1 MTQSFRGNRHIYHG
15 REGMVQEPHTM
26 LGKPGS
32 LCNPSVQVGGRD
44 SKARLAEL
52 ACFGFEPQTLAEHTK
67 Q

>member
-1 MTQSFRGNRHIYHG
+1 
-15 REGMVQEPHTM
+15 MVQEPHTM